1 MGWVF
6 LITLGH
12 LANIPSREQARTGLA
27 DTMWRTGEADPGR
40 CLMAGARGRRM
51 QAREREVLR
60 ARAEIIKALAHP
72 TRLFIVEDLE
82 RSESCV
88 AEITAKVGADMST
101 VSRHLSI
108 LKDAGIV
115 QSVKRGAQVYYS
127 LRVPCILNFF
137 GCVEAVLRASAEEQV
152 KLARAAG
159 QRR

>member
-1 MGWVF
+1 
-6 LITLGH
+6 
-12 LANIPSREQARTGLA
+12 
-27 DTMWRTGEADPGR
+27 
-40 CLMAGARGRRM
+40 M